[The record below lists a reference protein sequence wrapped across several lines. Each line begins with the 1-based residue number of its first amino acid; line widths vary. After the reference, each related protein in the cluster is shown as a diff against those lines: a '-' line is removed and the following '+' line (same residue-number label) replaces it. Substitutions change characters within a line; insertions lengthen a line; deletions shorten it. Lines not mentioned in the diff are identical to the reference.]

1 MIFQEWFSVNEKGNL
16 VMEGCDLTEIA
27 SEFKTPLFVYNET
40 LMRERCRKYLK
51 SLREIFTD
59 GEIIYAGKSFIIK
72 EMCRLL
78 KEEGLSLDVVSG
90 GELFTALAV
99 DFPAEKIYFHG
110 NNKTEEE
117 LEMAVKSGV
126 GRIVVDSLDELE
138 LLDKV
143 TAQTGISANIY
154 LRIKPGISAHTH
166 SYIQTGQADSKFGLG
181 IDDGMAKEAVD
192 KALKKEKIAL
202 KGLHC
207 HIGSQIFDVHEPF
220 KLAARKMVALMKE
233 IKEEYGCELKE
244 LNLGGGLGI
253 RYTAEDTPEDAAVFV
268 KNLAEAVKA
277 ECEENGINLER
288 LSLEPGRSIAGE
300 AGITLYTIG
309 TIKKLDNIR
318 TYVSVDGGM
327 MDNLRPALYD
337 AVYDGVLANRAGEEA
352 DAVVTLAG
360 KACESGDI
368 LIKEM
373 KVPMPHRDD
382 IMAVFSTGSY
392 HFSMYS
398 NYNRNPRPA
407 VVFLKEGAARL
418 VVKKE
423 SYEDMVSLEI

>member
-1 MIFQEWFSVNEKGNL
+1 MIFQEWFTVNEKGNL
-16 VMEGCDLTEIA
+16 VMEDCDLTEVA
-27 SEFKTPLFVYNET
+27 AEFKTPLFVYNET
-40 LMRERCRKYLK
+40 LMRQKCRQYRDA
-51 SLREIFTD
+51 LREIYPE

-78 KEEGLSLDVVSG
+78 KEEELSLDVVSG
-90 GELFTALAV
+90 GELYTALAV
-99 DFPAEKIYFHG
+99 DFPPKRIYFHG
-110 NNKTEEE
+110 NNKTREE
-117 LEMAVKSGV
+117 LEMAVKAGV
-126 GRIVVDSLDELE
+126 GRIVVDSLHELD
-138 LLDKV
+138 LLDEV
-143 TAQTGISANIY
+143 TAQTGMTANIY

-181 IDDGMAKEAVD
+181 IDDGMAHEAVE
-192 KALKKEKIAL
+192 KALKTEKIAL

-233 IKEEYGCELKE
+233 IKEKYGCELNE

-268 KNLAEAVKA
+268 RKLAVAVKA
-277 ECEENGINLER
+277 ECEENGINLNR

-300 AGITLYTIG
+300 AGITLYTVG
-309 TIKKLDNIR
+309 TIKGLENIR

-327 MDNLRPALYD
+327 MDNLRPALYE

-352 DAVVTLAG
+352 DATVTVAG

-368 LIKEM
+368 LIRDM
-373 KVPMPHRDD
+373 KVPMPRRGD

-407 VVFLKEGAARL
+407 VVFLKEGNARL
-418 VVKKE
+418 VVNRE
-423 SYEDMVSLEI
+423 SYEDMISLEL